1 MDSAIVLVII
11 VFIAL
16 CLLKASMYIVP
27 QQNMY
32 IIERFGKYLETADSG
47 LHFKIPL
54 VDRVASKMPLRT
66 MQLNVAVETKTQDN
80 VFVNISTSV
89 QYKVEKDDVK
99 RAFYEL
105 DDPEAQLRSYLEDAL
120 RSALPKLSLDDAFAK
135 KDDIA
140 QDVQGTI
147 QKEMEA
153 FGYLVQKTLVTS
165 IDPSDEIKKSMDAI
179 NAAQRKKAA
188 AKENAEAAKITVVT
202 QAEADAEKNRQQG
215 KGQAD
220 YRREIA
226 NGLVDQIKS
235 LGDAGMDARE
245 INNVVM
251 FNQYLD
257 TVRALVGSTGSNTIL
272 LPASTPGGYQD
283 LFTQM
288 TAALSTAGN
297 STRQAV
303 DDALSA
309 VENHDDGDGFD
320 DSGDNG
326 NGYDGNESDDD
337 GSDDGESES

>member
-1 MDSAIVLVII
+1 MMDTVVAIVI
-11 VFIAL
+11 IAL
-16 CLLKASMYIVP
+16 IVLFLLESCLYIVP
-27 QQNMY
+27 QQDMY

-54 VDRVASKMPLRT
+54 VDKVASKMPLRT

-80 VFVNISTSV
+80 VFVSVATSV
-89 QYKVEKDDVK
+89 QYKVERDDVK

-140 QDVQGTI
+140 QDVQATI

-153 FGYLVQKTLVTS
+153 FGYLVQKTLVTA

-188 AKENAEAAKITVVT
+188 AKENAEAARITVVT

-235 LGDAGMDARE
+235 LGDAGMDAGE
-245 INNVVM
+245 INQIVM

-257 TVRALVGSTGSNTIL
+257 TLRGMSDSSKSNTII
-272 LPASTPGGYQD
+272 LPASTPGGYQE

-297 STRQAV
+297 STRQTV

-309 VENHDDGDGFD
+309 VETHDDGEPDDNEYNGDGDDADD
-320 DSGDNG
+320 DSGN
-326 NGYDGNESDDD
+326 DDM
-337 GSDDGESES
+337 S

>member
-1 MDSAIVLVII
+1 MGSVIVLVII
-11 VFIAL
+11 VFIVL
-16 CLLKASMYIVP
+16 CLAGLSIYIVP
-27 QQNMY
+27 QQDMY

-54 VDRVASKMPLRT
+54 VDKVAAKMPLRT
-66 MQLNVAVETKTQDN
+66 MQLNVAVETKTQDS
-80 VFVNISTSV
+80 VFISVATSV

-105 DDPEAQLRSYLEDAL
+105 DDPEAQLRSYIEDAL
-120 RSALPKLSLDDAFAK
+120 RSALPKLSLDDAFAR

-140 QDVQGTI
+140 QDVQATI

-153 FGYLVQKTLVTS
+153 FGYSVQKTLVTA

-188 AKENAEAAKITVVT
+188 AKENAEAARITVVT

-257 TVRALVGSTGSNTIL
+257 TVKSVVGSNGSNTIL
-272 LPASTPGGYQD
+272 LPASTPGGYQE

-288 TAALSTAGN
+288 TAALSTASNGA
-297 STRQAV
+297 RQTA
-303 DDALSA
+303 DDAVSA
-309 VENHDDGDGFD
+309 DENHDDD
-320 DSGDNG
+320 
-326 NGYDGNESDDD
+326 ESD
-337 GSDDGESES
+337 SRLEEWQ

>member
-11 VFIAL
+11 AFIAL

-54 VDRVASKMPLRT
+54 VDKVASKMPLRT

-80 VFVNISTSV
+80 VFIDVAANV
-89 QYKVEKDDVK
+89 QYRVEKDNVK

-140 QDVQGTI
+140 QDVQSTI
-147 QKEMEA
+147 QKEMDA
-153 FGYLVQKTLVTS
+153 FGYSVQKTLVTS

-188 AKENAEAAKITVVT
+188 AKENAEAARITVVT

-257 TVRALVGSTGSNTIL
+257 TVRALVGSNGSNTIL

-297 STRQAV
+297 STRQTV

-309 VENHDDGDGFD
+309 VENHEDYAGFD

-326 NGYDGNESDDD
+326 IGSDDGD
-337 GSDDGESES
+337 GSDDGKSES

>member
-1 MDSAIVLVII
+1 MGSVIVLVII
-11 VFIAL
+11 VFIVL
-16 CLLKASMYIVP
+16 CLAGLSIYIVP
-27 QQNMY
+27 QQDMY

-66 MQLNVAVETKTQDN
+66 MQLNVAVETKTQDS
-80 VFVNISTSV
+80 VFISVATSV

-105 DDPEAQLRSYLEDAL
+105 DDPEAQLRSYIEDAL
-120 RSALPKLSLDDAFAK
+120 RSALPKLSLDDAFAR

-140 QDVQGTI
+140 QDVQATI

-153 FGYLVQKTLVTS
+153 FGYSVQKTLVTA

-188 AKENAEAAKITVVT
+188 AKENAEAARITVVT

-257 TVRALVGSTGSNTIL
+257 TVRALVGSNGSNTIL
-272 LPASTPGGYQD
+272 LPASTPGGYQE

-288 TAALSTAGN
+288 TAALSTASNGA
-297 STRQAV
+297 RQTA
-303 DDALSA
+303 DDAVSA
-309 VENHDDGDGFD
+309 DENHDDD
-320 DSGDNG
+320 
-326 NGYDGNESDDD
+326 ESDNRL
-337 GSDDGESES
+337 EEWQ

>member
-27 QQNMY
+27 QQDMY

-80 VFVNISTSV
+80 VFVSVATSV

-140 QDVQGTI
+140 KDVQGTI

-188 AKENAEAAKITVVT
+188 AKENAEAARITVVT

-257 TVRALVGSTGSNTIL
+257 TVRALVGSNGSNTIL

-297 STRQAV
+297 STRQTV
-303 DDALSA
+303 DAALSA
-309 VENHDDGDGFD
+309 VENHDDGAGFD

-326 NGYDGNESDDD
+326 NGYDGNESDD

>member
-1 MDSAIVLVII
+1 MMDTVVAIVI
-11 VFIAL
+11 IAL
-16 CLLKASMYIVP
+16 IVLFLLESCLYIVP
-27 QQNMY
+27 QQDMY

-54 VDRVASKMPLRT
+54 VDKVAAKMPLRT

-80 VFVNISTSV
+80 VFVNIATSV
-89 QYKVEKDDVK
+89 QYKVERDDVK

-120 RSALPKLSLDDAFAK
+120 RSALPKLSLDDAFAR

-140 QDVQGTI
+140 QDVQSTI

-153 FGYLVQKTLVTS
+153 FGYSVQKTLVTS

-188 AKENAEAAKITVVT
+188 AKENAEAARITVVT

-257 TVRALVGSTGSNTIL
+257 TMKSVIGSNGSNTIL

-288 TAALSTAGN
+288 TAALSTTGN
-297 STRQAV
+297 STRQTV

-309 VENHDDGDGFD
+309 VEDHDDGEPDDNEYNGDGD
-320 DSGDNG
+320 DSGDDSG
-326 NGYDGNESDDD
+326 NDDM
-337 GSDDGESES
+337 S

>member
-1 MDSAIVLVII
+1 MGSVIVLVII
-11 VFIAL
+11 VFIVL
-16 CLLKASMYIVP
+16 CLAGLSIYIVP
-27 QQNMY
+27 QQDMY

-54 VDRVASKMPLRT
+54 VDKVASKMPLRT

-80 VFVNISTSV
+80 VFISVSTSV

-105 DDPEAQLRSYLEDAL
+105 DDPEAQLRSYIEDAL

-140 QDVQGTI
+140 QDVQATI

-153 FGYLVQKTLVTS
+153 FGYLVQKTLVTA

-188 AKENAEAAKITVVT
+188 AKENAEAARITVVT

-257 TVRALVGSTGSNTIL
+257 TVRALVGSNGSNTIL

-288 TAALSTAGN
+288 TAALSTASNGA
-297 STRQAV
+297 RQTA
-303 DDALSA
+303 DDAVSA
-309 VENHDDGDGFD
+309 DENHDDD
-320 DSGDNG
+320 
-326 NGYDGNESDDD
+326 ESDNRL
-337 GSDDGESES
+337 EERQ

>member
-1 MDSAIVLVII
+1 MDTVVTIVIIALIVL
-11 VFIAL
+11 FL
-16 CLLKASMYIVP
+16 LESCLYIVP
-27 QQNMY
+27 QQDMY

-54 VDRVASKMPLRT
+54 VDKVASKMPLRT

-80 VFVNISTSV
+80 VFVSVATSV

-153 FGYLVQKTLVTS
+153 FGYLVQKTLVTA

-188 AKENAEAAKITVVT
+188 AKENAEAARITVVT

-235 LGDAGMDARE
+235 LGDAGMDAGE
-245 INNVVM
+245 INQIVM

-257 TVRALVGSTGSNTIL
+257 TLRGMSDSSKSNTII
-272 LPASTPGGYQD
+272 LPASTPGGYQE

-297 STRQAV
+297 STSQTV

-309 VENHDDGDGFD
+309 VENHDDSEPDDNEYNGDGDDADD
-320 DSGDNG
+320 DSGN
-326 NGYDGNESDDD
+326 DDM
-337 GSDDGESES
+337 S

>member
-11 VFIAL
+11 AFIAL

-54 VDRVASKMPLRT
+54 VDKVASKMPLRT

-80 VFVNISTSV
+80 VFIDVAANV
-89 QYKVEKDDVK
+89 QYRVEKDNVK

-140 QDVQGTI
+140 QDVQSTI
-147 QKEMEA
+147 QKEMDA
-153 FGYLVQKTLVTS
+153 FGYSVQKTLVTS

-188 AKENAEAAKITVVT
+188 AKENAEAARITVVT

-257 TVRALVGSTGSNTIL
+257 TVRALVGSNGSNTIL

-297 STRQAV
+297 STRQTV

-309 VENHDDGDGFD
+309 VENHDDGAGFD

-326 NGYDGNESDDD
+326 NGYDGNESDD

>member
-32 IIERFGKYLETADSG
+32 IIERFGKYLATADSG

-80 VFVNISTSV
+80 VFISVSTSV

-105 DDPEAQLRSYLEDAL
+105 DDPEAQLRSYIEDAL

-153 FGYLVQKTLVTS
+153 FGYLVQKTLVTA

-188 AKENAEAAKITVVT
+188 AKENAEAARITVVT

-235 LGDAGMDARE
+235 LGDAGMDAGE
-245 INNVVM
+245 INQIVM

-257 TVRALVGSTGSNTIL
+257 TLRGMSDSSKSNTII
-272 LPASTPGGYQD
+272 LPASTPGGYQE

-297 STRQAV
+297 SARQTV

-309 VENHDDGDGFD
+309 VETHDDGEPDDNEYNGDGDDADD
-320 DSGDNG
+320 DSGN
-326 NGYDGNESDDD
+326 DDM
-337 GSDDGESES
+337 S

>member
-1 MDSAIVLVII
+1 MMDTVVAIVI
-11 VFIAL
+11 IAL
-16 CLLKASMYIVP
+16 IVLFLLESCLYIVP
-27 QQNMY
+27 QQDMY

-54 VDRVASKMPLRT
+54 VDKVASKMPLRT

-80 VFVNISTSV
+80 VFVSVATSV

-140 QDVQGTI
+140 QDVQSTI
-147 QKEMEA
+147 QKEMDA
-153 FGYLVQKTLVTS
+153 FGYSVQKTLVTS

-235 LGDAGMDARE
+235 LGDAGMDAGE
-245 INNVVM
+245 INQIVM

-257 TVRALVGSTGSNTIL
+257 TLRGMSDSSKSNTII
-272 LPASTPGGYQD
+272 LPASTPGGYQE

-288 TAALSTAGN
+288 TAALSTANNGA
-297 STRQAV
+297 RQTV

-309 VENHDDGDGFD
+309 VENHDDGESDDNEYNGDGDDAGD
-320 DSGDNG
+320 DSGN
-326 NGYDGNESDDD
+326 DDM
-337 GSDDGESES
+337 S

>member
-1 MDSAIVLVII
+1 MDTVVAIVI
-11 VFIAL
+11 IAL
-16 CLLKASMYIVP
+16 IILFLLESCLYIVP
-27 QQNMY
+27 QQDMY

-54 VDRVASKMPLRT
+54 VDKVASKMPLRT

-80 VFVNISTSV
+80 VFIDIAANV
-89 QYKVEKDDVK
+89 QYRVEKDNVK

-105 DDPEAQLRSYLEDAL
+105 DDPEAQLRSYIEDAL

-153 FGYLVQKTLVTS
+153 FGYSVQKTLVTA

-188 AKENAEAAKITVVT
+188 AKENAEAARITVVT

-235 LGDAGMDARE
+235 LGDAGMDAGE
-245 INNVVM
+245 INQIVM

-257 TVRALVGSTGSNTIL
+257 TLRGMSDSSKSNTII
-272 LPASTPGGYQD
+272 LPASTPGGYQE

-297 STRQAV
+297 STRQTV

-309 VENHDDGDGFD
+309 VEDHDDGEPDDNEYNGDGD
-320 DSGDNG
+320 DAGDDNG
-326 NGYDGNESDDD
+326 NDDM
-337 GSDDGESES
+337 S

>member
-1 MDSAIVLVII
+1 MGSVIVLVII
-11 VFIAL
+11 VFIVL
-16 CLLKASMYIVP
+16 CLAGLSIYIVP
-27 QQNMY
+27 QQDMY

-54 VDRVASKMPLRT
+54 VDKVAAKMPLRT
-66 MQLNVAVETKTQDN
+66 MQLNVAVETKTQDS
-80 VFVNISTSV
+80 VFISVATSV

-105 DDPEAQLRSYLEDAL
+105 DDPEAQLRSYIEDAL
-120 RSALPKLSLDDAFAK
+120 RSALPKLSLDDAFAR

-140 QDVQGTI
+140 QDVQATI

-153 FGYLVQKTLVTS
+153 FGYSVQKTLVTA

-188 AKENAEAAKITVVT
+188 AKENAEAARITVVT

-257 TVRALVGSTGSNTIL
+257 TVKSVVGSNGSNTIL
-272 LPASTPGGYQD
+272 LPASTPGGYQE

-288 TAALSTAGN
+288 TAALSTASNGA
-297 STRQAV
+297 RQTA
-303 DDALSA
+303 DDAVSA
-309 VENHDDGDGFD
+309 DENHDD
-320 DSGDNG
+320 
-326 NGYDGNESDDD
+326 ESDNRL
-337 GSDDGESES
+337 EEWQ

>member
-1 MDSAIVLVII
+1 MMDTVVAIVI
-11 VFIAL
+11 IAL
-16 CLLKASMYIVP
+16 IVLFLLESCLYIVP
-27 QQNMY
+27 QQDMY

-54 VDRVASKMPLRT
+54 VDKVASKMPLRT

-89 QYKVEKDDVK
+89 QYKVERDDVK

-140 QDVQGTI
+140 QDVQSTI

-188 AKENAEAAKITVVT
+188 AKENAEAARITVVT

-235 LGDAGMDARE
+235 LGDAGMDAGE
-245 INNVVM
+245 INQIVM

-257 TVRALVGSTGSNTIL
+257 TLRGMSDSSKSNTII
-272 LPASTPGGYQD
+272 LPASTPGGYQE

-288 TAALSTAGN
+288 TAALNTAGN
-297 STRQAV
+297 STRQVV
-303 DDALSA
+303 DDALST
-309 VENHDDGDGFD
+309 VETHDDGAGFG

-326 NGYDGNESDDD
+326 NG
-337 GSDDGESES
+337 SDDGENES

>member
-1 MDSAIVLVII
+1 MDTVVAIVI
-11 VFIAL
+11 IAL
-16 CLLKASMYIVP
+16 IVLFLLESCLYIVP
-27 QQNMY
+27 QQDMY

-80 VFVNISTSV
+80 VFIDIAANV
-89 QYKVEKDDVK
+89 QYRVEKDNVK

-140 QDVQGTI
+140 QDVQATI
-147 QKEMEA
+147 QKEMDA
-153 FGYLVQKTLVTS
+153 FGYSVQKTLVTS

-235 LGDAGMDARE
+235 LGDAGMDAGE
-245 INNVVM
+245 INQIVM

-257 TVRALVGSTGSNTIL
+257 TLRGMSDSSKSNTII
-272 LPASTPGGYQD
+272 LPASTPGGYQE

-297 STRQAV
+297 SARQTV
-303 DDALSA
+303 DDALST
-309 VENHDDGDGFD
+309 VENHDDGEPDDNEYNGDGDGAGD
-320 DSGDNG
+320 DSGN
-326 NGYDGNESDDD
+326 DDM
-337 GSDDGESES
+337 S

>member
-1 MDSAIVLVII
+1 MGSVIVLVII
-11 VFIAL
+11 VFIVL
-16 CLLKASMYIVP
+16 CLAGLSIYIVP
-27 QQNMY
+27 QQDMY

-54 VDRVASKMPLRT
+54 VDKVAAKMPLRT
-66 MQLNVAVETKTQDN
+66 MQLNVAVETKTQDS
-80 VFVNISTSV
+80 VFISVATSV

-105 DDPEAQLRSYLEDAL
+105 DDPEAQLRSYIEDAL
-120 RSALPKLSLDDAFAK
+120 RSALPKLSLDDAFAR

-140 QDVQGTI
+140 QDVQATI

-153 FGYLVQKTLVTS
+153 FGYSVQKTLVTA

-188 AKENAEAAKITVVT
+188 AKENAEAARITVVT

-257 TVRALVGSTGSNTIL
+257 TVKSVVGSNGSNTIL
-272 LPASTPGGYQD
+272 LPASTPGGYQE

-288 TAALSTAGN
+288 TAALSTASNGA
-297 STRQAV
+297 RQTA
-303 DDALSA
+303 DDAVSA
-309 VENHDDGDGFD
+309 AENHDDD
-320 DSGDNG
+320 
-326 NGYDGNESDDD
+326 ESD
-337 GSDDGESES
+337 SRLEERQ

>member
-1 MDSAIVLVII
+1 MGSVIVLVIL
-11 VFIAL
+11 VFIVL
-16 CLLKASMYIVP
+16 CLAGLSIYIVP
-27 QQNMY
+27 QQDMY

-54 VDRVASKMPLRT
+54 VDKVAAKMPLRT

-80 VFVNISTSV
+80 VFIDIAANV
-89 QYKVEKDDVK
+89 QYRVEKDNVK

-105 DDPEAQLRSYLEDAL
+105 DDPEAQLRSYIEDAL
-120 RSALPKLSLDDAFAK
+120 RSALPKLSLDDAFAR

-140 QDVQGTI
+140 QDVQATI
-147 QKEMEA
+147 QKEMDA
-153 FGYLVQKTLVTS
+153 FGYSVQKTLVTA

-188 AKENAEAAKITVVT
+188 AKENAEAARITVVT

-257 TVRALVGSTGSNTIL
+257 TVKSVVGSNGSNTIL
-272 LPASTPGGYQD
+272 LPASTPGGYQE

-288 TAALSTAGN
+288 TAALSTASNGA
-297 STRQAV
+297 RQTA
-303 DDALSA
+303 DDAVSA
-309 VENHDDGDGFD
+309 AENHDDD
-320 DSGDNG
+320 
-326 NGYDGNESDDD
+326 ESD
-337 GSDDGESES
+337 SRLEERQ

>member
-1 MDSAIVLVII
+1 MMDTVVAIVI
-11 VFIAL
+11 IAL
-16 CLLKASMYIVP
+16 IVLFLLESCLYIVP
-27 QQNMY
+27 QQDMY

-54 VDRVASKMPLRT
+54 VDKVASKMPLRT

-80 VFVNISTSV
+80 VFIDIAANV
-89 QYKVEKDDVK
+89 QYRVEKDNVK

-153 FGYLVQKTLVTS
+153 FGYSVQKTLVTS

-188 AKENAEAAKITVVT
+188 AKENAEAARITVVT

-235 LGDAGMDARE
+235 LGDAGMDAGE
-245 INNVVM
+245 INQIVM

-257 TVRALVGSTGSNTIL
+257 TLRGMSDSSKSNTII
-272 LPASTPGGYQD
+272 LPASTPGGYQE

-297 STRQAV
+297 STRQTV

-309 VENHDDGDGFD
+309 VEDHDDGEPDDDEYNGDGDDAVD
-320 DSGDNG
+320 DSGN
-326 NGYDGNESDDD
+326 DDM
-337 GSDDGESES
+337 S

>member
-11 VFIAL
+11 AFIAL

-32 IIERFGKYLETADSG
+32 IIERFGKYLATADSG

-80 VFVNISTSV
+80 VFISVSTSV

-105 DDPEAQLRSYLEDAL
+105 DDPEAQLRSYIEDAL

-140 QDVQGTI
+140 KDVQDTI

-153 FGYLVQKTLVTS
+153 FGYLVQKTLVTA

-188 AKENAEAAKITVVT
+188 AKENAEAARITVVT

-257 TVRALVGSTGSNTIL
+257 TVRALVGSNGSNTIL

-309 VENHDDGDGFD
+309 VENHDDGAGVD

-326 NGYDGNESDDD
+326 NGYDGNESDGA
-337 GSDDGESES
+337 GSDDRESES